1 MKTTSLVGFALALL
15 VTAPALAQQSG
26 TTANAMPACTLTPA
40 QAAASQKVA
49 MDFATKTGEAKV
61 ALADP
66 SYVQHNPANH
76 RRAEQDQL
84 SDYDEFKK
92 TFLAQAAGGRA
103 GGGRGPAAGP
113 QPPPGNP
120 MEIVVAQCDTLV
132 IIHKVYRQDPTAE
145 PGKFYEAFTFDAY
158 RVKNGKVTDH
168 WDANTIAAPAPAAG
182 RGQ

>member
-92 TFLAQAAGGRA
+92 TFSLRPQGAARA
-103 GGGRGPAAGP
+103 
-113 QPPPGNP
+113 
-120 MEIVVAQCDTLV
+120 VVVGLPRALNR
-132 IIHKVYRQDPTAE
+132 RQGIRWRSWWPSAT
-145 PGKFYEAFTFDAY
+145 
-158 RVKNGKVTDH
+158 R
-168 WDANTIAAPAPAAG
+168 W
-182 RGQ
+182 